1 MKKLTKKDLD
11 KAFYESKMKHKMGKK
26 KKPKLDELVDGS
38 GALVDGDENNGT
50 DIVTTGWNNPQTSRE
65 FSRKTSQGPRYYY
78 SPNYG
83 HQYYRESVEDK
94 VKKNEIAENK
104 MKNMIEDIMRKSS
117 YDDVG
122 FVSRYDDYDIS
133 KEESIPLFSELK
145 TKYEKPILAR
155 KTLFLGDLMKKEIV
169 NGEELAIILN
179 HLLSVNSDVEIPKEY
194 KKELIS
200 RINNGKLKTKK

>member
-1 MKKLTKKDLD
+1 MKKLTKKDL
-11 KAFYESKMKHKMGKK
+11 KSAFYENRIKNKMGKK
-26 KKPKLDELVDGS
+26 HKPKLDELIDDS
-38 GALVDGDENNGT
+38 GALIDGDENNGT
-50 DIVTTGWNNPQTSRE
+50 NIVSTGWNNPQTSRE

-94 VKKNEIAENK
+94 GSVDKIAESK
-104 MKNMIEDIMRKSS
+104 MKNMIEDIMRRSS
-117 YDDVG
+117 YDDMD

-145 TKYEKPILAR
+145 TKYEKPVLAR

-179 HLLSVNSDVEIPKEY
+179 HLLSTNSDIEIPKEY
-194 KKELIS
+194 KKELINKIS
-200 RINNGKLKTKK
+200 NGKLKTKK

>member
-1 MKKLTKKDLD
+1 MKKITKKDFKKLVR
-11 KAFYESKMKHKMGKK
+11 KNKVSKKDM
-26 KKPKLDELVDGS
+26 LDELIDDS
-38 GALVDGDENNGT
+38 GALIDGDENNGT

-83 HQYYRESVEDK
+83 HQYYRENVEDDD
-94 VKKNEIAENK
+94 NLIGENK
-104 MKNMIEDIMRKSS
+104 MRSMIEDIMRKSS
-117 YDDVG
+117 YDDMD
-122 FVSRYDDYDIS
+122 FVSRYDDYDMT
-133 KEESIPLFSELK
+133 KESSIPLFSQLK
-145 TKYEKPILAR
+145 TKHNKPLLAR

-179 HLLSVNSDVEIPKEY
+179 HLLSNNSDIEIPKEY

-200 RINNGKLKTKK
+200 RINGEFKTEK